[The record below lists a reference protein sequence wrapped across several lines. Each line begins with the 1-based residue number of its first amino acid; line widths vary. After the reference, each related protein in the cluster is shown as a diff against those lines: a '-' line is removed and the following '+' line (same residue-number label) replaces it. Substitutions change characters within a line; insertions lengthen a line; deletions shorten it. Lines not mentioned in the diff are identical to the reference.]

1 MRADQ
6 GEGTEPARRAHSG
19 DAVVAGAGV
28 ALAPVRESAGTGGR
42 EGAVDKTEAD
52 VVRVTAEEGGT
63 RLRGR
68 GRAGAGATDGHVER
82 GLGRVG
88 LEVAVERER
97 GIPHPAGPAGERPH
111 PGNDRRGERRT
122 TEGRPL

>member
-6 GEGTEPARRAHSG
+6 GEGTEPARRAHTG

-28 ALAPVRESAGTGGR
+28 ALAPVRESAGTGRR
-42 EGAVDKTEAD
+42 ERAVDETEAH
-52 VVRVTAEEGGT
+52 VVRVSAEEGGT
-63 RLRGR
+63 GRCGR
-68 GRAGAGATDGHVER
+68 GRAGAGTTDGHVER

-97 GIPHPAGPAGERPH
+97 GIPHALGPAGQR
-111 PGNDRRGERRT
+111 
-122 TEGRPL
+122 

>member
-6 GEGTEPARRAHSG
+6 GEGTEPARRAHTG
-19 DAVVAGAGV
+19 DAVVSGAGV
-28 ALAPVRESAGTGGR
+28 ALDAGRESAGTGRR
-42 EGAVDKTEAD
+42 EGAVDEAEAH
-52 VVRVTAEEGGT
+52 VGRVAAEEGGT

-68 GRAGAGATDGHVER
+68 GRAGAGTTDGHVER

-97 GIPHPAGPAGERPH
+97 GIPHPVGP
-111 PGNDRRGERRT
+111 
-122 TEGRPL
+122 